1 MTHLLVH
8 LVEEIVIPGHVFL
21 HNMFPFKRFMRVL
34 KKYVHNRDRPE
45 ESISKCYGIEEVIEF
60 CVDSIPDFKFIKV
73 LKQILVV
80 GNDVSYQ
87 HAKFVTRNIIYSRPH
102 KNAKF

>member
-1 MTHLLVH
+1 
-8 LVEEIVIPGHVFL
+8 VEELVILGHVFL
-21 HNMFPFKRFMRVL
+21 HNMFPFERFMRVL

-45 ESISKCYGIEEVIEF
+45 GSISKCYGIEEVIEF